1 VTHLEDEQPSE
12 NGHIEKTHDGRPG
25 KPDLNIPVNQDE
37 CERIIENSTNYVE
50 TGEVYDRKP
59 TNVDIYFAEKIAK
72 IDLDPE
78 PKILIECK
86 KLSDWPKW
94 KEALAAE
101 LLSLN
106 KRKVF
111 GPVGRT
117 LEGIFPVG
125 YKWVF
130 V

>member
-12 NGHIEKTHDGRPG
+12 NVHIEKTHDGRPEI
-25 KPDLNIPVNQDE
+25 PDLNVAVNQDE

-50 TGEVYDRKP
+50 TGGVYDRKT
-59 TNVDIYFAEKIAK
+59 TNVDIYFTEKIAK

-78 PKILIECK
+78 PKTLIEFK
-86 KLSDWPKW
+86 MRYEWPKW
-94 KEALAAE
+94 KEAIAAE

-111 GPVGRT
+111 SPIGRT
-117 LEGIFPVG
+117 LKV
-125 YKWVF
+125 YSL
-130 V
+130 